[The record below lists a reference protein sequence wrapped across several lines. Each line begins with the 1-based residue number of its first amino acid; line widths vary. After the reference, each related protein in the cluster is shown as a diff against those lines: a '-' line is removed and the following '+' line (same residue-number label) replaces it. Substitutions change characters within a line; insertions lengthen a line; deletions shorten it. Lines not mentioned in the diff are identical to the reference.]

1 MYSIFIVDDEQ
12 IELEMIRDFIRWEEM
27 GIYVAGTA
35 VNGQEAIE
43 KIKVIQPDIIL
54 TDVKMPIINGIEL
67 ARQVM
72 EEFDWMKIV
81 FLTGHDELEFVKS
94 ALNVGAVGYLLKPL
108 DIKEITNV
116 MEKVKGKCEEVRM
129 KNKSLQVTKANIL
142 KELIYEKDHDR
153 KVNLVHSYSKLD
165 RRKESDP
172 FSLVLCSVDH
182 YSALKNEI
190 LLEDCITKLN
200 SLIHDFCKDKML
212 DVMLLPFKEDEL
224 AILLDAGR
232 PSLNKQFWI
241 ELVAVIGEKLQFTVT
256 MVINEKHDELINI
269 HLLYEQTK
277 NALNERFYAGS
288 GTVIYSGHIPAHFYS
303 DQIPPFQEYKLFE
316 ALLQLDK
323 NQMIRIIED
332 YFTKLVHL
340 RIRKKVICDLLVRL
354 IDRLNELVRTNSME
368 MESFIETR
376 ADLYHSIYECD
387 VLNGIE
393 SIVMQVFSNMM
404 ELVKDRF
411 TDKNLKTVQ
420 QVREII
426 EHTYHKQIT
435 ISNLSRQVYL
445 SPNYMRSIFKEKT
458 GTTIHE
464 YLTKI
469 RLEKAKELLGDASLK
484 VHDIALKVG
493 YESSS
498 YFCSLFLK
506 SQGVTPN
513 EYRKKI

>member
-35 VNGQEAIE
+35 MNGQEAIE

-67 ARQVM
+67 AKQVM
-72 EEFDWMKIV
+72 EEFDWIKIV

-116 MEKVKGKCEEVRM
+116 MGKVREKCEEVRM
-129 KNKSLQVTKANIL
+129 KNKSIQVTKANIV
-142 KELIYEKDHDR
+142 KELIYEKDHQR
-153 KVNLVHSYSKLD
+153 KVNLVHSYNKLD
-165 RRKESDP
+165 RRKELDL
-172 FSLVLCSVDH
+172 FSIVLCSVDH
-182 YSALKNEI
+182 YSSLKNDI

-200 SLIHDFCKDKML
+200 DLIGGFFQDRLLEVTLLPLKEDQL
-212 DVMLLPFKEDEL
+212 VMLL
-224 AILLDAGR
+224 DAR
-232 PSLNKQFWI
+232 QPNVNKQFWTG
-241 ELVAVIGEKLQFTVT
+241 LVTVIAEKLPFTAT
-256 MVINEKHDELINI
+256 IAMNEKTDELIQV
-269 HLLYEQTK
+269 HFLYEMAK

-288 GTVIYSGHIPAHFYS
+288 GSVIYSGHIPANFYS
-303 DQIPPFQEYKLFE
+303 DQIPPFPESELFE
-316 ALLQLDK
+316 ALFQLDE
-323 NQMIRIIED
+323 NQMVRIIQD
-332 YFTKLVHL
+332 YFSKMVYL
-340 RIRKKVICDLLVRL
+340 RIRKKVICDMIVRL
-354 IDRLNELVRTNSME
+354 IDRLNELVRTNSID

-376 ADLYHSIYECD
+376 VDLYHSIYECD
-387 VLNGIE
+387 VLKGIE
-393 SIVMQVFSNMM
+393 FIVIQVFVGMM
-404 ELVKDRF
+404 ELIKDRF
-411 TDKNLKTVQ
+411 IDKNLKTVQ
-420 QVREII
+420 QVRVII
-426 EHTYHKQIT
+426 ENTYHEQLT
-435 ISNLSRQVYL
+435 ISSLSSQVYL
-445 SPNYMRSIFKEKT
+445 SPNYLRSIFKEKT

-469 RLEKAKELLGDASLK
+469 RLDKAKELLADASLK
-484 VHDIALKVG
+484 VHDIAEKVG

-513 EYRKKI
+513 EYRKKL